1 MNMPEGDAT
10 QKCLSGGQLIGLV
23 LGIVGG
29 FGSEELLVFK
39 LAGKQPCMCRGC
51 CPSYT
56 HCMVVP

>member
-29 FGSEELLVFK
+29 FGSEELLVF
-39 LAGKQPCMCRGC
+39 C
-51 CPSYT
+51 
-56 HCMVVP
+56 

>member
-39 LAGKQPCMCRGC
+39 LAGKRPCVGC
-51 CPSYT
+51 A
-56 HCMVVP
+56 VVIIPLTLTVW